1 MFIPSGK
8 VCKQSRM
15 ALPWLTLA
23 SSHNQSLITSLK
35 DCQPL
40 FINLYKTLQVI
51 CKIIGD
57 WTIYN
62 IFLEFMIVFIIT
74 IIIVVI
80 LNTLIV
86 IISIIFNKIS
96 ININRIVKFSLLSL
110 TPFVYLIVIATVTIS
125 WSVIDDLIIINSKE
139 SLTSVSY

>member
-1 MFIPSGK
+1 
-8 VCKQSRM
+8 
-15 ALPWLTLA
+15 
-23 SSHNQSLITSLK
+23 
-35 DCQPL
+35 
-40 FINLYKTLQVI
+40 
-51 CKIIGD
+51 
-57 WTIYN
+57 
-62 IFLEFMIVFIIT
+62 MIVFIIT